1 MDNNLI
7 PFIIIAL
14 IVIIAFIVSI
24 SISAIN
30 KKNALRAS
38 LSFTLFLIRIPI
50 KSQEELKGSG
60 KDDKDIIRMMEDFY
74 ESLISLR
81 KEKAFGP
88 PPWITLEISK
98 VKEEIGFYV
107 AVPMDYEEF
116 IEKKVYSL
124 YPDCQIERVKDYNIF
139 SLKESIYCG
148 YFQTMKPLY
157 LPIRTYNQMETDP
170 LSSMVNVLTKLNLED
185 EASIQFVIR
194 NSDNKWQPRARDII
208 EKLLLGKTFE
218 QAVSETGIFKLF
230 FSNSSKDEKAL
241 LKKTDEDTVKLLESK
256 LSKNNFEVN
265 VRIIVSARNKDRAE
279 TVFNQISNT
288 FDQYSG
294 PKYNYFKVHKIWGGE
309 RARDIIYK
317 YSFRLFDGE
326 TSSVLNTEE
335 VTSLFHFPSPDIRT
349 PNVMMLKAKKS
360 SAPANLPNDGLLIG
374 INKYREES
382 KEIRIRPSDRRRHL
396 YVIGQTGTGKSNFIS
411 RLIEQ
416 DILSGQG
423 VGVIDPHGDLIE
435 DILGKIPNERVEDV
449 VLFDPS
455 NMERVVGLNMLEYDP
470 RFPEHKT
477 FIVNELMDIFDK
489 LYDLKQTGGPMFEQY
504 TRNALMLLMDDPEV
518 TYTLMEVPKVLSDEK
533 FRHKLLAKCK
543 NTLVKDFWEKQAEKA
558 GGEGALKNMVPYIT
572 SKFDTFISNDYM
584 RPIIGQTKSSFN
596 FREIIDNQKIFLVN
610 LSKGRL
616 GEINSSL
623 LGLIITSKISIA
635 SFSRVDMA
643 EEKRKDFYLY
653 IDEFQN
659 FATNSISTI
668 LSEARKYRLCLTIS
682 HQFIGQLPQLIR
694 DSVFGNVGTIASF
707 RIGADDAEF
716 LEKQFQPFFSARDLI
731 NINNY
736 NFYTKL
742 MINGEISKPF
752 NAATLQPTVSDK
764 GRAEDIRQYYLLVH
778 GRDRFFVEKDIRE
791 RRMLIDLM

>member
-1 MDNNLI
+1 MDNVI
-7 PFIIIAL
+7 PFVIISS
-14 IVIIAFIVSI
+14 IVILAFFI
-24 SISAIN
+24 SILMNGIN
-30 KKNALRAS
+30 KKNALKAS
-38 LSFTLFLIRIPI
+38 LSFTLFLVRIPI
-50 KSQEELKGSG
+50 KSQEELKEQG
-60 KDDKDIIRMMEDFY
+60 KDEKETIRIMEDFY
-74 ESLISLR
+74 ESLVSLR
-81 KEKAFGP
+81 KDKAFGP

-98 VKEEIGFYV
+98 VGEEIGFYV

-116 IEKKVYSL
+116 VEKKIYSL

-148 YFQTMKPLY
+148 YFQTLKPLY
-157 LPIRTYNQMETDP
+157 LPIKSYNGMETDP
-170 LSSMVNVLTKLNLED
+170 LSSIVNTMTKLSSND
-185 EASIQFVIR
+185 EATIQFVIR
-194 NSDNKWQPRARDII
+194 NSDNRWQSRARDII
-208 EKLLLGKTFE
+208 EKILQGKTFE

-230 FSNSSKDEKAL
+230 FGVKKEENALIKKSDEEL
-241 LKKTDEDTVKLLESK
+241 VKMLESK
-256 LSKNNFEVN
+256 IAKHNFEVN
-265 VRIIVSARNKDRAE
+265 IRIVVSAGNKDRAE
-279 TVFNQISNT
+279 TIFNQIGNA

-294 PKYNYFKVHKIWGGE
+294 PRFNNFKMHKVYGGE
-309 RARDIIYK
+309 RARDIVFK

-335 VTSLFHFPSPDIRT
+335 ITSLFHFPSPNIKI
-349 PNVMMLKAKKS
+349 PNIMMLKAKKS
-360 SAPANLPNDGLLIG
+360 AAPANLPDEGLLIG
-374 INKYREES
+374 VNKYREES

-411 RLIEQ
+411 GLIEQ
-416 DILSGQG
+416 DIKEGHG
-423 VGVIDPHGDLIE
+423 VGVIDPHGDLID
-435 DILGKIPNERVEDV
+435 DILGKIPNERIEDV

-455 NMERVVGLNMLEYDP
+455 NMERVIGLNMLEYDP
-470 RFPEHKT
+470 KFPEHKT
-477 FIVNELMDIFDK
+477 FIINELMNIFDK

-504 TRNALMLLMDDPEV
+504 TRNALMLLMDDPNEV
-518 TYTLMEVPKVLSDEK
+518 YTLMEVPKVLSDER
-533 FRHKLLAKCK
+533 FRHKLLAKCR
-543 NTLVKDFWEKQAEKA
+543 NVLVKDFWEKQAEKA

-596 FREIIDNQKIFLVN
+596 FREIIDGQKIFLVN

-635 SFSRVDMA
+635 SFSRVDMP

-659 FATNSISTI
+659 FATDSISVI

-694 DSVFGNVGTIASF
+694 DSVFGNVGTIATF

-742 MINGEISKPF
+742 LINGEVSKPF
-752 NAATLQPTVSDK
+752 NATTLAPTTSDR
-764 GRAEDIRQYYLLVH
+764 GRGNDIKQYYFLVH
-778 GRDRFFVEKDIRE
+778 GRDRFFVEKDIKE